1 MLIAQKFMLFQIII
15 IIFINVMRFCVSKC
29 DTHTCMFYEIISFK
43 TEKYMTLFYVFGIL
57 EKAFN
62 A

>member
-1 MLIAQKFMLFQIII
+1 
-15 IIFINVMRFCVSKC
+15 MRFCVSKC